1 METRGHTDP
10 FRQVFSKR
18 DLDDDNSEKRAHF
31 YETSRFVSDNDK
43 EWFDAELLQNVKK
56 ELGADYE
63 EMAQVDPLSIVSSF

>member
-1 METRGHTDP
+1 MTTTVRKEP
-10 FRQVFSKR
+10 F
-18 DLDDDNSEKRAHF
+18 F

-63 EMAQVDPLSIVSSF
+63 EMAKVDPLLVSSFKACWPRTTSTSLTS